1 MIFESVVCLPWGS
14 PDGVAPDS
22 GARHVLSGGGVP
34 TTVTPLEWVLGR
46 DNRPGRHDQRMAKKS
61 SKTKK
66 FSFDHQNGPA
76 DNDPD
81 KLGLASPDLILCS

>member
-1 MIFESVVCLPWGS
+1 MSSCGS

-22 GARHVLSGGGVP
+22 GARHVLAGGGVP